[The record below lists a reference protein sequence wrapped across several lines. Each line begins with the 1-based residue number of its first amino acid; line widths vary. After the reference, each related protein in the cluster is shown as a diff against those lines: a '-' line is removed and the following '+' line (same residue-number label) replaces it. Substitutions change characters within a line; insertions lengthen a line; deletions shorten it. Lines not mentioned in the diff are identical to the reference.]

1 MNFADKC
8 SLKKYTHKSIL
19 INNEIIEL
27 TQTYKYLGLT
37 LDSSLTFI
45 KHLSNLINTL
55 NYKIYLLNK
64 IRPFLTKRPVSLIGS
79 MSPWVLP
86 DRTQGTVRQYP
97 GRHRPYQRQYHII
110 QDDELALPRLWRYSL
125 LRN

>member
-1 MNFADKC
+1 ML
-8 SLKKYTHKSIL
+8 SKKYTHKSIL

-64 IRPFLTKRPVSLIGS
+64 IRPFLTRAASITLYKMMI
-79 MSPWVLP
+79 LP
-86 DRTQGTVRQYP
+86 YLDYGDIVYSATNINQLNKL
-97 GRHRPYQRQYHII
+97 QRLQNYCLRICRLTGI
-110 QDDELALPRLWRYSL
+110 ELPA
-125 LRN
+125 